1 MNEANQESSRMDQ
14 LKLVAGLEDAVF
26 VHHLQLW
33 FIDSENKSRSLPVQR
48 WDNGI
53 LVTIMASIDLVA
65 EFNTSGC
72 CLLECPD
79 HISNR

>member
-33 FIDSENKSRSLPVQR
+33 FIDSEKSRSLFK
-48 WDNGI
+48 DGDGI
-53 LVTIMASIDLVA
+53 M
-65 EFNTSGC
+65 EFLSPSW
-72 CLLECPD
+72 LLF
-79 HISNR
+79 I